1 MIVANKI
8 KYKETGVDFVPVIP
22 ENWNFLKLR
31 HIGSLY
37 SGLSGKSGK
46 DFQIENS
53 KNRYVPFTSISNDI
67 VVNLEKLS
75 FVKIND
81 GENQNLVVK
90 DDILFLMSSETQ
102 DDIGKAA
109 IVLNDIQNVY
119 LNSFCKGF
127 RINDEE
133 IDPKFLIYALN
144 SENYRNHF
152 KIEGKGFTRINL
164 KQYAIKNLAIA
175 FPPFQ
180 TQQQI
185 ASFLDHKCEQINRFI
200 NNKIEFIR
208 ILKEQRQSVID
219 RAVTKGIKSNV
230 DLISSGYDFIGD
242 IPKHWKIKRLGV
254 LGSFSKGGNISRAEL
269 LYDTVGIN
277 AILYGD
283 IYTKYD
289 IQAKNII
296 NQISKKTADK
306 AIKVYY
312 DDLLFTGSGETKE
325 DIGKCVVVKCKEE
338 VYAGG
343 DVIIFRQE
351 DNDSHFIAYSQN
363 SSFAK
368 YQKAISSKGDIIVHT
383 YGSKLKN
390 VVMPYPEIEEQKEI
404 VKYIKEETK
413 NIDEL
418 ITKAEKEII
427 LIKEYKESLI
437 SHAVTG
443 QLQNIYYKK

>member
-1 MIVANKI
+1 MEVAKNEIISIEDNLLPIKWNKVRLKNLCIQKPIYGINIPNSKYTDYGVRFLRTTDIDEDGNIDNDGIFIDKRNVPSEYILKKGDLLFSRSGTIGRCYLHSEEIEYTYAGFLVKFQPVNFNVSKWLYYYSFSKHFKYQLFSEAIESTISNFNANK
-8 KYKETGVDFVPVIP
+8 YAT
-22 ENWNFLKLR
+22 L
-31 HIGSLY
+31 
-37 SGLSGKSGK
+37 
-46 DFQIENS
+46 
-53 KNRYVPFTSISNDI
+53 
-67 VVNLEKLS
+67 
-75 FVKIND
+75 
-81 GENQNLVVK
+81 
-90 DDILFLMSSETQ
+90 
-102 DDIGKAA
+102 
-109 IVLNDIQNVY
+109 
-119 LNSFCKGF
+119 
-127 RINDEE
+127 RINFPEDENE
-133 IDPKFLIYALN
+133 
-144 SENYRNHF
+144 
-152 KIEGKGFTRINL
+152 L
-164 KQYAIKNLAIA
+164 KNIL
-175 FPPFQ
+175 
-180 TQQQI
+180 
-185 ASFLDHKCEQINRFI
+185 SFLDYKCEQINRFI

-254 LGSFSKGGNISRAEL
+254 LGNFSKGGNISRAEL

-325 DIGKCVVVKCKEE
+325 DIGKCIVVKCKEE

-418 ITKAEKEII
+418 IAKAEKEII

-443 QLQNIYYKK
+443 QLQNVNYKK